1 MVQSACCYHFL
12 LRFESSSKME
22 GYEGYFTRWIWWSI
36 LTFFT
41 IFDISLLWMDKFGWN
56 WWPNW
61 RVFDALTES
70 GKIFDQYDPQNFW
83 ETLEAGA
90 KKWIFSPFWLLW
102 SNNLGTSEIKNDKKS
117 VGKLNYCSRPN
128 QWCNRHVNRLK
139 HIDLAKLQRSVGIIK
154 WLFGHYEPESS
165 AKSICFNISTCRLHH
180 LLDLEQ

>member
-1 MVQSACCYHFL
+1 MQSACCYRFL
-12 LRFESSSKME
+12 LGFESFSKME
-22 GYEGYFTRWIWWSI
+22 GYEGFLTRWIWWSI

-70 GKIFDQYDPQNFW
+70 GKIFDRYDPQNFW

-102 SNNLGTSEIKNDKKS
+102 SNNLGTSEIENDKKS

-139 HIDLAKLQRSVGIIK
+139 HIDLAKLQRSVGMMK
-154 WLFGHYEPESS
+154 WQFLVIMSLKALPNLYASTYRH
-165 AKSICFNISTCRLHH
+165 ADCTIC
-180 LLDLEQ
+180 

>member
-12 LRFESSSKME
+12 LRFESFSKME
-22 GYEGYFTRWIWWSI
+22 GYEGFLTRWIWWSI

-70 GKIFDQYDPQNFW
+70 GKIFDRYDPQNFW

-90 KKWIFSPFWLLW
+90 NSCKSVTWSAVPDAPMLVYVGMRWWEGQRPRRGRWPMISHRTIFSGLRSWFGGLRGLI
-102 SNNLGTSEIKNDKKS
+102 LALKG
-117 VGKLNYCSRPN
+117 LN
-128 QWCNRHVNRLK
+128 
-139 HIDLAKLQRSVGIIK
+139 
-154 WLFGHYEPESS
+154 
-165 AKSICFNISTCRLHH
+165 
-180 LLDLEQ
+180 